1 MMTETDGGLILAA
14 AGDSIRRSVGKAVY
28 YRLVSISTKRKL
40 LTLAV
45 LAFIGGLLVLFAAP
59 EYRQG
64 EPSLAGKAAPGF
76 SFNLNG
82 NPATLADLR
91 GKVVVLNFWA
101 TWCPPCVEEAPS
113 LERLQETI
121 APRGGTVLGIS
132 VDDDEAAYS
141 KFLQDQH
148 FTFPNYRDP
157 SRRIALSYGT
167 SMYPETYI
175 IDRNGRLARK
185 IIGPQDWDSPEIAA
199 YLNQLLQAK

>member
-1 MMTETDGGLILAA
+1 
-14 AGDSIRRSVGKAVY
+14 
-28 YRLVSISTKRKL
+28 VSISTKRKL

-45 LAFIGGLLVLFAAP
+45 LAFIAGLLVVFAAP

-64 EPSLAGKAAPGF
+64 EPSLAGKPAREF
-76 SFNLNG
+76 SFTLNG
-82 NPATLADLR
+82 KPATLADLR

-113 LERLQETI
+113 LERLQNAI

-132 VDDDEAAYS
+132 VDEDEAEYT
-141 KFLQDQH
+141 KFLQDHQI
-148 FTFPNYRDP
+148 TFPNYRDP
-157 SRRIALSYGT
+157 SKKIALSYGT

-185 IIGPQDWDSPEIAA
+185 IIGPQDWDSPEILA
-199 YLNQLLQAK
+199 YLNQLLQSK